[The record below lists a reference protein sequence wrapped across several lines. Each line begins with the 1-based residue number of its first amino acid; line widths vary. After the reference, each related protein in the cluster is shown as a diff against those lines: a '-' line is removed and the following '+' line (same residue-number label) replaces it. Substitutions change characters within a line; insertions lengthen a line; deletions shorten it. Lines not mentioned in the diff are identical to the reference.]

1 LEPQADNRA
10 RAVRVHAAI
19 LVSEVR
25 DMEEEWTEGIK
36 CFLQL
41 KKDKTTL
48 RRYAGA
54 ARGFVTGI
62 WRIGDILS
70 RVYV

>member
-1 LEPQADNRA
+1 LEPQADSRA
-10 RAVRVHAAI
+10 NAVRVHAAT
-19 LVSEVR
+19 LVNE
-25 DMEEEWTEGIK
+25 MEEEWTEGIK

-48 RRYAGA
+48 RHYTGA

-62 WRIGDILS
+62 WKFGDILS